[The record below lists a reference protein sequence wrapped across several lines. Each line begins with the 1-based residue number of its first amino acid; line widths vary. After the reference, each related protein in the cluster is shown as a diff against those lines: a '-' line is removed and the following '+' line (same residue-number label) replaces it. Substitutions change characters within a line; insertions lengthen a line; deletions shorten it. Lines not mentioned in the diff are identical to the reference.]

1 MHRGGTG
8 RCRNSAGRD
17 SIQKY
22 EEVSI
27 MKMKKLAAVVFSA
40 AVSAALLAGC
50 GSASGT
56 AETEDVSA
64 AVTSS
69 QASEASSAE
78 TASEAASE
86 VSESSAASEDAG
98 AIVTEEPD
106 ANGDHLAR
114 ILAAGKITVATEG
127 AWSPFT
133 YHDAD
138 TNELVGFDVEVAK
151 EIASRLGVEAEF
163 EEGDFDGGLTGV
175 STGTYDMMANGV
187 DITEDREQT
196 FDFTDPYAYDHAVVV
211 TKADNDTIKSFDDL
225 KGLTTANS
233 VGSTYAQMGEEYGAT
248 VVNVPTLG
256 ETMELVINGTADA
269 TINANTSVQDYFNT
283 TGTTELKV
291 AAVDEETTEYAIP
304 LKKGEDNDTLR
315 EAINKAIA
323 AMKADGTLTEL
334 SNKYFGADITQ
345 E

>member
-1 MHRGGTG
+1 
-8 RCRNSAGRD
+8 
-17 SIQKY
+17 
-22 EEVSI
+22 

-56 AETEDVSA
+56 AQTEDVSA

-69 QASEASSAE
+69 QASEASSQASEASSAE
-78 TASEAASE
+78 TASE
-86 VSESSAASEDAG
+86 AASEDAG

>member
-69 QASEASSAE
+69 QALEASSQASEASSAE
-78 TASEAASE
+78 TASE
-86 VSESSAASEDAG
+86 AASEDAG

>member
-69 QASEASSAE
+69 QASEASSQASEASSAE
-78 TASEAASE
+78 TASE
-86 VSESSAASEDAG
+86 AASEDAG

-106 ANGDHLAR
+106 PNGDHLAR